1 MKKVT
6 VFYLESC
13 PYCKNARRAVEELKA
28 ENPKYA
34 EPELEWINEE
44 KQPELAEQYEYF
56 SVPSMFI
63 GKEKLYE
70 AHLGE
75 RYEECREHVR
85 QTLEAALK

>member
-28 ENPKYA
+28 ENPRYA

>member
-1 MKKVT
+1 M
-6 VFYLESC
+6 
-13 PYCKNARRAVEELKA
+13 EELKA
-28 ENPKYA
+28 ENPRYA

>member
-13 PYCKNARRAVEELKA
+13 PYCENARRAVEELKA

-85 QTLEAALK
+85 HTLEAALK

>member
-1 MKKVT
+1 
-6 VFYLESC
+6 
-13 PYCKNARRAVEELKA
+13 
-28 ENPKYA
+28 
-34 EPELEWINEE
+34 
-44 KQPELAEQYEYF
+44 
-56 SVPSMFI
+56 MFI

>member
-6 VFYLESC
+6 VFYLKSC

-28 ENPKYA
+28 ENPRYA